1 MWGGDSG
8 DWGEKLRW
16 IFAKKEL
23 RITFFFC
30 AKISTT
36 MFQIVTHLKCGLS
49 VSEAGLIQTRESL

>member
-8 DWGEKLRW
+8 DWGEKLRRT
-16 IFAKKEL
+16 FAKKEL
-23 RITFFFC
+23 RITIFC
-30 AKISTT
+30 AKTSTT

>member
-23 RITFFFC
+23 RISFSFC

-49 VSEAGLIQTRESL
+49 VSVAGLIQTSESL